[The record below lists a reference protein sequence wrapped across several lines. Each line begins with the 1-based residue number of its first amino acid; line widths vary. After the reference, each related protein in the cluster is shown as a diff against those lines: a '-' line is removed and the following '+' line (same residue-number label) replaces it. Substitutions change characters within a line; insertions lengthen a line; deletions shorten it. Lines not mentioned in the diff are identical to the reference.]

1 MLRSLYGR
9 HYSDGEITAMFGITE
24 EGMIRRVLPACWQEG
39 ERAYLA
45 EYERLHDGHVQL
57 FPASRARYAVCGHGA
72 SAWPW

>member
-1 MLRSLYGR
+1 
-9 HYSDGEITAMFGITE
+9 
-24 EGMIRRVLPACWQEG
+24 MIRRVLPACWQEG

-57 FPASRARYAVCGHGA
+57 FPGVEARYAVCGHGA